1 MANDKKIQAAK
12 KLRKALQIALSAVE
26 LEPDDVAELSGV
38 WDSFDPTQKYKK
50 GMIVE
55 SNGVAYICLKTVKS
69 GADPATDAEHWA
81 RVGSSTGTEG
91 GGETTEPT
99 DPDAGEGGGT
109 ETPTV
114 PEYDPEQTYNKGDEV
129 MFGGVKYTCN
139 KNNVTGVEP
148 GSDSKSWIQAE

>member
-69 GADPATDAEHWA
+69 GAAPSTDPTHWA
-81 RVGSSTGTEG
+81 RVESSTGT
-91 GGETTEPT
+91 
-99 DPDAGEGGGT
+99 EGGGT

-114 PEYDPEQTYNKGDEV
+114 PEYDPEQTYRKGDEV